1 MAWAAQNPSMGERI
15 RHTRRTSGR
24 RGDGMEDKKNNAAA
38 AENDVINLARKRRC
52 IICLT
57 KYVHKITLNRKLW
70 VAAEHIGCARASFE
84 VN

>member
-1 MAWAAQNPSMGERI
+1 MDEGEV
-15 RHTRRTSGR
+15 GWKL
-24 RGDGMEDKKNNAAA
+24 KKNNAAA
-38 AENDVINLARKRRC
+38 AENGVINLATKRRC

-57 KYVHKITLNRKLW
+57 KHVHKITLNRKLW